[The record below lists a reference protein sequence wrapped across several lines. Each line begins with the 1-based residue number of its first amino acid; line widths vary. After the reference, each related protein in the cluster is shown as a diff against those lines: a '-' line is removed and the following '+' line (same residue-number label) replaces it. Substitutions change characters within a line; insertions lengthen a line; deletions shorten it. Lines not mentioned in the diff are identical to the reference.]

1 MYTVTGVNKSLH
13 LYQLLLILYSSC
25 TCTYMFYSQKPMY
38 YIYSTLYIYNIIAFC
53 HICHIHVHV
62 HVHVHTALSP
72 DDQLAMLQEV
82 LDETPDSNKL
92 LLSWLFEHLSHLADK
107 VRICVCSYTRTCLH
121 TL

>member
-1 MYTVTGVNKSLH
+1 MHVHFMYMYMYMHVLFSNL
-13 LYQLLLILYSSC
+13 SSK
-25 TCTYMFYSQKPMY
+25 KPMY
-38 YIYSTLYIYNIIAFC
+38 YIYSTLYIYNMIAFC
-53 HICHIHVHV
+53 HICHIHV

-107 VRICVCSYTRTCLH
+107 VHICVCSYTRTCLH